1 MSEHKHACPLLRI
14 GSCELASGS
23 MIRRSGMWMRIAYL
37 TEWFEP
43 EPNIIKGSAFVAAL
57 QAAGHQ
63 VTVITGFPNYPLGRI
78 YPGYRLRP
86 ICHEVAGG
94 VHIVRLPLYP
104 SHDGSAVRRSLTFL
118 SFFLSALIYLLLRRQ
133 LRRRRF
139 DLAYV
144 YHPPITVGLAAAIA
158 RIPFVLDVQDLW
170 PDTVVAT
177 NLKGASRL
185 TRPLAAC
192 CRFVYERAVAICA
205 QSDGIKRALVER
217 GVPDGKISVIRN
229 WADAEFQDVPRSTAK
244 SGPFALVYGGNL
256 GRAQQLG
263 HLIDTA
269 AILHPQRPDIRIDLF
284 GSGVDEEELRE
295 KAARRGLTNVRFHG
309 RIPADEM
316 LGAFADA
323 DALLMHLGPDPLFSI
338 TIPSKT
344 QHYLALGRPIVAA
357 VNGEAGQLLRQS
369 GAAIVVPP
377 ADPAAL
383 ARAIAQMADTS
394 DERRAIMGVAGA
406 EFYRRHFS
414 FQHGIART
422 LALLEEAYAQV
433 TANMSP
439 RRMTP
444 PAAEAHF
451 PKLSV
456 EPSP

>member
-1 MSEHKHACPLLRI
+1 
-14 GSCELASGS
+14 
-23 MIRRSGMWMRIAYL
+23 MRIAYL

-43 EPNIIKGSAFVAAL
+43 EPNIIKGSAFVTAL
-57 QAAGHQ
+57 QAAGHE

-86 ICHEVAGG
+86 ISHEEVGG

-118 SFFLSALIYLLLRRQ
+118 SFFLSALVYLLLRRS
-133 LRRRRF
+133 RF

-144 YHPPITVGLAAAIA
+144 YHPPITVGLAAALA

-177 NLKGASRL
+177 NLRGASRL
-185 TRPLAAC
+185 TKPLAAC
-192 CRFVYERAVAICA
+192 CRFVYERAAAICA
-205 QSDGIKRALVER
+205 QSNGIKHALVER
-217 GVPDGKISVIRN
+217 GVPDHKITVIRN
-229 WADAEFQDVPRSTAK
+229 WADAEFQEIPVPSCKREAFT
-244 SGPFALVYGGNL
+244 LVYGGNL

-263 HLIDTA
+263 YLIDAA
-269 AILHPQRPDIRIDLF
+269 AILLVQHPDIRIELF
-284 GSGVDEEELRE
+284 GSGVDEGELRD
-295 KAARRGLTNVRFHG
+295 KAARHGLTNVGFHG
-309 RIPADEM
+309 RIPADAM
-316 LGAFADA
+316 LRAFADA
-323 DALLMHLGPDPLFSI
+323 DALLMHLGQDPLFSI

-377 ADPAAL
+377 ADPPAL

-394 DERRAIMGVAGA
+394 EKQRAAMGQAGA
-406 EFYRRHFS
+406 EFYTQYFS
-414 FQHGIART
+414 FKHGIGRT
-422 LALLEEAYAQV
+422 LALLDDAFEQV
-433 TANMSP
+433 AAATPKRGMTA
-439 RRMTP
+439 
-444 PAAEAHF
+444 AAGTGRF
-451 PKLSV
+451 DRLSV

>member
-1 MSEHKHACPLLRI
+1 
-14 GSCELASGS
+14 
-23 MIRRSGMWMRIAYL
+23 MRIAYL

-43 EPNIIKGSAFVAAL
+43 EPNIIKGSGFVAAL
-57 QAAGHQ
+57 QAAGHE

-86 ICHEVAGG
+86 ICHEEIGG

-118 SFFLSALIYLLLRRQ
+118 SFFLSAFVYLTLRRS
-133 LRRRRF
+133 RF

-144 YHPPITVGLAAAIA
+144 YHPPITVGLAAALA

-177 NLKGASRL
+177 NLRGASRL

-217 GVPDGKISVIRN
+217 GVPDRKITVIRN
-229 WADAEFQDVPRSTAK
+229 WADAELQDIPQPNDKRR
-244 SGPFALVYGGNL
+244 PFTLVYGGNL

-263 HLIDTA
+263 HLIDAA
-269 AILHPQRPDIRIDLF
+269 AILVAQHPNIQIALF
-284 GSGVDEEELRE
+284 GSGVDEEELRD
-295 KAARRGLTNVRFHG
+295 KASLKGLTNIHFHG

-316 LGAFADA
+316 LRAFADA

-357 VNGEAGQLLRQS
+357 VNGEAGQLLRES

-377 ADPAAL
+377 ADPPAL

-394 DERRAIMGVAGA
+394 DERRAVMGVAGA
-406 EFYRRHFS
+406 EFYRQHFS
-414 FQHGIART
+414 FKQGIGRT
-422 LALLEEAYAQV
+422 LALLEDAYAQL
-433 TANMSP
+433 APCIGSP
-439 RRMTP
+439 GMTP
-444 PAAEAHF
+444 RAATAHF
-451 PKLSV
+451 RKLSV